1 MLRCAAYIRVSK
13 NKEDQN
19 TSIINQKKLLSQYA
33 EEQGWTIT
41 EFYIDIKSGTS
52 TERKNLKRLITD
64 CENNEIDVILSK
76 ELSRL
81 ARNVELA
88 HKIKRI
94 IENNSIH
101 LVTLDGA
108 INTFTSNKMLFG
120 LYAWIYEQEA
130 SKTSERIKHSL
141 EARAKQGL
149 FNGSVAPFGYDC
161 IDSKLFIR
169 NDETPLIVQ
178 RIFSEYIAGRGFD
191 AIAIGLYNDDIPTPS
206 MVAGKSNAN
215 DKWHGGTVRKIL
227 KNRAY
232 IGDMVQLK
240 EQTISVTSKKRS
252 KTNTDAIVIKENT
265 HEAIISKEDFAIV
278 QELIKT
284 RTRQKVHQSTHLF
297 TNIMFCEDCGKGM
310 HFKKNRRG
318 YVCGSFNKF
327 GKKACTDHIV
337 REAELSDLI
346 LNDIREFILS
356 VKTTDLFEEFKL
368 SLDKF
373 ASAQKSTLI
382 RHNSELESLLSR
394 KSKALNKLL
403 DDIIDKDDYDYIVK
417 DINLKVEDLKAKIS
431 EINKNLDKIKNNFIL
446 NEVSKIKKEAI
457 VPTELT
463 PEILHRFVKRIEI
476 TKSGDAKVFYRFTP
490 DELTRIN
497 K

>member
-1 MLRCAAYIRVSK
+1 MLICGAYIRVSK

-33 EEQGWTIT
+33 EEHGWTIT
-41 EFYIDIKSGTS
+41 EFYTDIKSGTS
-52 TERKNLKRLITD
+52 TERKNLKRLIKD
-64 CENNEIDVILSK
+64 CESKKIDVILSK

-94 IENNSIH
+94 LENNDTH

-108 INTFTSNKMLFG
+108 INTFTGDRMLFG

-130 SKTSERIKHSL
+130 SKTSERIKYSL

-149 FNGSVAPFGYDC
+149 FNGSVPPYGYEC

-169 NDETPLIVQ
+169 NDETPAIVQ
-178 RIFSEYIAGRGFD
+178 RIFSEYMTGRGYD
-191 AIAIGLYNDDIPTPS
+191 SIAIGLYNDDIPTPS
-206 MVAGKSNAN
+206 MVAGKANAN

-227 KNRAY
+227 QNRAY

-240 EQTISVTSKKRS
+240 EQTISVTSKKRN
-252 KTNTDAIVIKENT
+252 KANLEEIVIIENT
-265 HEAIISKEDFAIV
+265 HEAIISREDFAIV
-278 QELIKT
+278 QELIKV

-327 GKKACTDHIV
+327 GKKACSDHIV
-337 REAELSDLI
+337 REAELSNLI
-346 LNDIREFILS
+346 LNDIKDFILS
-356 VKTTDLFEEFKL
+356 VKTTDLFDEFKF
-368 SLDKF
+368 SLDKL
-373 ASAQKSTLI
+373 ASTQKSILN
-382 RHNSELESLLSR
+382 RYNSELESLSSR

-403 DDIIDKDDYDYIVK
+403 DDIIDKSDYDYIVR
-417 DINLKVEDLKAKIS
+417 DINSKIEDLKVKIS
-431 EINKNLDKIKNNFIL
+431 EVNNSLDKLKSNFIL
-446 NEVSKIKKEAI
+446 NEIAKIKKESI

-463 PEILHRFVKRIEI
+463 PELLHRFVKRIEI
-476 TKSGDAKVFYRFTP
+476 TESGDAKVFYRFTP
-490 DELTRIN
+490 DEVTALN
-497 K
+497 S